1 MVHSVFLTTPRNFY
15 PFQVIRNKIVRYQ
28 DQTVFLEYSCF
39 SFSPR
44 HFVIMNSCP
53 ELSILLNFAI
63 IQTWLFYKSMNF
75 ISVYC
80 DNNEISLTFLW
91 WRQLRALNNRITTK
105 LLLHCKMFNFSLKP
119 HLHEQFL
126 YGTFYVAIFI
136 WPCRWWKMTNFYV
149 TNAFA
154 EKLARWFLC
163 GK

>member
-1 MVHSVFLTTPRNFY
+1 MALKISLKGRTKVHSISKLDIPRTNYNIVTVVHSVFLTTPRNFY

-80 DNNEISLTFLW
+80 DNHEISLTFLW

-105 LLLHCKMFNFSLKP
+105 LLLHCKMFNFSLT
-119 HLHEQFL
+119 QAYYFVRV
-126 YGTFYVAIFI
+126 VAI
-136 WPCRWWKMTNFYV
+136 
-149 TNAFA
+149 
-154 EKLARWFLC
+154 EKNLL
-163 GK
+163 